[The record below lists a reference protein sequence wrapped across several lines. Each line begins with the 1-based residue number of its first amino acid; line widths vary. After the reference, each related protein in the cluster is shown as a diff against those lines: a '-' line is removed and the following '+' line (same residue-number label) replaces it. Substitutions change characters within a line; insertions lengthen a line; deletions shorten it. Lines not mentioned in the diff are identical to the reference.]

1 MPSSILLV
9 EDERSIGALVRT
21 YLERDG
27 LAVSWVCSVSEALI
41 ELERRQPALI
51 LLDLGLPDGDGL
63 ELTRKLPPAVPVIML
78 TARGEEPERMVG
90 FAAGADDY
98 ISKPFS
104 PREVVARV
112 RAVLRRSAS
121 GQADQAEEL
130 VLGDVRLSP
139 AAREVRLDGRP
150 VELTAK
156 EFELLWQLMRHAG
169 MVLTRAALLE
179 RVWGFESPGQTR
191 TVDQHV
197 AQLRQKLG
205 RPELIRTVRGVGYKA
220 AAQ

>member
-1 MPSSILLV
+1 VPSTILLV
-9 EDERSIGALVRT
+9 EDEQSIGALVRT

-27 LAVSWVCSVSEALI
+27 LAVSWACSVSEALV

-130 VLGDVRLSP
+130 VLGDIRLSP
-139 AAREVRLDGRP
+139 AAREVRLDGQP
-150 VELTAK
+150 VELTTK
-156 EFELLWQLMRHAG
+156 EFELLWDLMRHAG
-169 MVLTRAALLE
+169 MALTRAALLE
-179 RVWGFESPGQTR
+179 RVWGFESPGQSR

-220 AAQ
+220 AR